1 MFFSTIYFLA
11 RHDRRGGGTNGVPFH
26 LAARH
31 LLSRLCIHTESW
43 NLLYSYFPKATFKKN
58 QISHISVCFVIY
70 QIPYK
75 ISIIKGVKK
84 KHQNFNIESFFR
96 LTELP

>member
-1 MFFSTIYFLA
+1 M
-11 RHDRRGGGTNGVPFH
+11 PFH
-26 LAARH
+26 LAERH

-84 KHQNFNIESFFR
+84 THQNFNIESFFR